1 MNLSTIEKELKKVK
15 DQKNNWKRISYLLNY
30 CQQTKAFNSEYEKYT
45 HWIESLNPKMG
56 LNRSTLIRIKSAGEF
71 WIQLTGKRN
80 LNAIEDCQ
88 IEDSRIFTDYKTLLN
103 KVEKGILSISSQK
116 LTAIKNKIL
125 SEKVSRGEITDL
137 LNDKSETREIK
148 DNILK
153 LKKFG
158 KNNERVQEL
167 LRELEEELVA

>member
-1 MNLSTIEKELKKVK
+1 MNLSTIEKELEKVK
-15 DQKNNWKRISYLLNY
+15 DQKNNWRRVSYLLNY
-30 CQQTKAFNSEYEKYT
+30 CQQTKAFTSEYEKYT

-80 LNAIEDCQ
+80 ISAIEYCQ

-103 KVEKGILSISSQK
+103 KVEKGILPISSQK

-125 SEKVSRGEITDL
+125 SEKVSRGEITEL
-137 LNDKSETREIK
+137 LNNKSETREIK
-148 DNILK
+148 DNIFK